1 MDNRKIESKEEN
13 EDDDKSVDKNLD
25 LKEFDAVKQMKID
38 SFIIVNAQ
46 RRYGKTI
53 WYKILNSLFII

>member
-13 EDDDKSVDKNLD
+13 ENDDKSVNESLD
-25 LKEFDAVKQMKID
+25 LKEFDPVKQIKID

-53 WYKILNSLFII
+53 W

>member
-1 MDNRKIESKEEN
+1 MDNRKIEDKSDDEKEN
-13 EDDDKSVDKNLD
+13 EGKSLE
-25 LKEFDAVKQMKID
+25 LKEFDPEKQIKID

-53 WYKILNSLFII
+53 WYNIFKISFFII

>member
-1 MDNRKIESKEEN
+1 MDNRKIESKEEKKD
-13 EDDDKSVDKNLD
+13 EDLSDKSEDENGNESLE
-25 LKEFDAVKQMKID
+25 LKEFDPVKQIKID

-53 WYKILNSLFII
+53 W

>member
-1 MDNRKIESKEEN
+1 MDNRKIEADNSEN
-13 EDDDKSVDKNLD
+13 ENKSLD
-25 LKEFDAVKQMKID
+25 LKVFDPEKQVKID

-53 WYKILNSLFII
+53 W

>member
-1 MDNRKIESKEEN
+1 MDNRKIEDKSDDEKEN
-13 EDDDKSVDKNLD
+13 EAKSLE
-25 LKEFDAVKQMKID
+25 LKEFDPVKQIKID

-53 WYKILNSLFII
+53 WYNIFF